1 MKASEILRHLA
12 DVVDAAEAGSQPS
25 TLSNDNVEVQI
36 INSKQDDEPNET
48 VMIPPLQQKIE
59 LLKRSVGVDNEFDR
73 GFDEDYQTEL
83 EDVKKNAG
91 IPSAAITDELA
102 SDDPLEI

>member
-25 TLSNDNVEVQI
+25 ASDDRSVEVLGN
-36 INSKQDDEPNET
+36 NSKNDEESNEAT
-48 VMIPPLQQKIE
+48 MIPPLQQKIE

-73 GFDEDYQTEL
+73 GFDENYQTEL

-91 IPSAAITDELA
+91 IASTAVTSELA
-102 SDDPLEI
+102 KDDPLEI